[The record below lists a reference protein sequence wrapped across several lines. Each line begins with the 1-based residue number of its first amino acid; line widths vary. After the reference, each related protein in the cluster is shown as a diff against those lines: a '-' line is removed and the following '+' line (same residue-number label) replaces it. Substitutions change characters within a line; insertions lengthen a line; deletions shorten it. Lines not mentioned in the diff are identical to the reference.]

1 MIDDKKIEAAKEE
14 IYEDRFLLNG
24 EEIVFNNDEKEEM
37 FYEGDIKEAIGLGAK
52 WAINEFLDD
61 LNKLI
66 HPASE
71 VPRNDNGKILA
82 FSKVNS
88 NKKLYDMNAMLNETA
103 CDTYQE
109 MWEDYIKALPVKI
122 GDKIMDEDGRVGQLS
137 RIVPYRSPSERF
149 MCATLSLTLFF
160 HMEKKDGT
168 YDNREV
174 YVHGFPIKL

>member
-52 WAINEFLDD
+52 WAINEFLND
-61 LNKLI
+61 LNELL

-88 NKKLYDMNAMLNETA
+88 NMNAMLNETA
-103 CDTYQE
+103 CYTYQGKQE
-109 MWEDYIKALPVKI
+109 VRVREYTFTDLAFVEDLLDLIKK
-122 GDKIMDEDGRVGQLS
+122 GGNHD
-137 RIVPYRSPSERF
+137 
-149 MCATLSLTLFF
+149 
-160 HMEKKDGT
+160 
-168 YDNREV
+168 
-174 YVHGFPIKL
+174 

>member
-52 WAINEFLDD
+52 WAINEFLND
-61 LNKLI
+61 LNELL

-71 VPRNDNGKILA
+71 VPRNDNGKNLV

-88 NKKLYDMNAMLNETA
+88 NMNAMLNETA
-103 CDTYQE
+103 CYTYQGKLE
-109 MWEDYIKALPVKI
+109 VRVREYTFTDLAFVEDLLDLIKK
-122 GDKIMDEDGRVGQLS
+122 GGKQ
-137 RIVPYRSPSERF
+137 
-149 MCATLSLTLFF
+149 
-160 HMEKKDGT
+160 
-168 YDNREV
+168 
-174 YVHGFPIKL
+174 